1 MKKPPVI
8 VWLRNDLRIN
18 DNPALN
24 NALNISIK
32 DDRKIICI
40 YILENYIN
48 FSSNFG
54 SASKWWLHGSLQSL
68 DQALTKLND
77 EKISSS
83 LNFFQGDPKKILLNL
98 CNKYFSDYVFW
109 NRRYEPEQVN
119 RDREIKL
126 NLENNNVCVKTYS
139 GSVLVEPWNVLGKQ
153 NQRLRVFTH
162 YKNSLINNHIINTEK
177 Y

>member
-1 MKKPPVI
+1 MKNPPVI
-8 VWLRNDLRIN
+8 VWFRNDLRIN

-24 NALNISIK
+24 NALSISIK

-77 EKISSS
+77 EKIYSS
-83 LNFFQGDPKKILLNL
+83 LNFFQGDPKK
-98 CNKYFSDYVFW
+98 
-109 NRRYEPEQVN
+109 
-119 RDREIKL
+119 
-126 NLENNNVCVKTYS
+126 
-139 GSVLVEPWNVLGKQ
+139 
-153 NQRLRVFTH
+153 
-162 YKNSLINNHIINTEK
+162 NTFK
-177 Y
+177 FM